1 MPDAP
6 SSALPPGHRL
16 AEYEIVRVLGAG
28 GFGITYLA
36 FDHRLDGPV
45 AIKEY
50 FPADLATRGDAWSV
64 SATATTK
71 RDLFAWGLDRFLDE
85 ARAIH
90 RFRHPNV
97 VRANRYL
104 EANGTAYIV
113 MEYVEG
119 ESLKAILDR
128 RGRLSAGKW
137 RPWIEALL
145 EGLAHVH
152 AHDYLHRDIK
162 PANIVVRAEDGE
174 PVLIDFGSARVQHR
188 GRTHTQ
194 VLTAGYAPIEQY
206 SAGATQGPPADIYAL
221 AAVSYRVLT
230 GSAAP
235 SAPDRVLSDDYEP
248 LADRVLDAD
257 AGWLAALDRGLAVR
271 PEDRPPDVNAW
282 SKALGTATHSGT
294 SSASR
299 NRWETAENGEPNPG
313 RRGAVNRLRAIIGR
327 PLASFRSTLGES
339 LFEWTEN
346 YARAE
351 AWFRKAADLDHPHA
365 QAWLGWLYVDG
376 AFPFSRDLTR
386 LSGESLPSRQGTA
399 RLSEVAKDE
408 AQAAGW
414 FRKAATQGHTGAQL
428 SLAMMYAAGVGV
440 EQDYS
445 QAERWCRR
453 AAERGDPWAQNVLG
467 IVHAVGTG
475 PLKDAAKA
483 EEWLRR
489 AASAGRLPRRQSHLR
504 RRRRHEGLSIARFN
518 LGCFYATVREQR
530 DADAARWLRD
540 AAEQGVNDA
549 QNALGVMHA
558 AGRGVP
564 RDDAEAEKWF
574 TKAAED
580 GLAVAQYNL
589 GAVCAE
595 RGDDAEARSWFR
607 RSTEESD
614 PLAQS
619 ALGFLYAE
627 GRTYRGERRRE
638 NRRALSESRSV
649 RADSF
654 LYLTDGREDDLK
666 EAESWYRK
674 AVESWAAFSRE
685 GGSTLTCPS
694 ATWRL
699 RGPRLYPFPQRW
711 SHRSFFGDRF
721 TNAQPSANWRVP
733 VQNGWGFVYVGGSAL
748 ETGEFGPLGW
758 FLKGAEKGHAA
769 AQHSLGRLYRHGWGV
784 PQDEFESLT
793 WFRLSAKQ
801 GSAEA
806 QADLGE
812 MYEIGEGVPQDYGE
826 ALKWYRRAA
835 KRGHARATRLLGRLY
850 ETGAGV
856 PVDKVAAARRYS
868 VAAKRGDRAAVAD
881 LNRLTS
887 EGWKEPV
894 VADQSKVEIDEVEWL
909 QWCRRAAEAG
919 HAEAQASLGSA
930 YANGYTAPLDHA
942 KAMVW
947 YRKAAEQGCV
957 NGQVGLAGM
966 YEGGYKATLDE
977 RETET
982 GSFSLTE
989 PSPEDLA
996 EAADWYRKAAGQE
1009 DAEAEA
1015 ALGWMYRNGSGVP
1028 KDEVEAVKWY
1038 RRAACQGTAALSWR
1052 WGPPTRTAEA
1062 YPETMERRMRGSV
1075 LTTTPPTM
1083 NFRNGHLPASTPR
1096 RSVTGRVAWPRS
1108 TARTTCDRS
1117 LGEGVP
1123 NDCRPTPWAELP
1135 VPRSRRPG
1143 IEFRRFVTPARG
1155 YTHNLFPPTPLLSI

>member
-1 MPDAP
+1 MPAEVP
-6 SSALPPGHRL
+6 AAGLPPGHRI

-50 FPADLATRGDAWSV
+50 FPADLATRGDAWRV

-71 RDLFAWGLDRFLDE
+71 RGLFAWGLDRFLEE
-85 ARAIH
+85 ARAIY

-97 VRANRYL
+97 VRAHRYL

-128 RGRLSAGKW
+128 RGRLSPEEW
-137 RPWIEALL
+137 HPWMEALL

-152 AHDYLHRDIK
+152 SHDYLHRDIK

-188 GRTHTQ
+188 DRTHTQ
-194 VLTAGYAPIEQY
+194 VLTADYAPIEQY
-206 SAGATQGPPADIYAL
+206 STGATQGPPADIYAL

-235 SAPDRVLSDDYEP
+235 GAPDRVLSDDYEP

-271 PEDRPPDVNAW
+271 PEDRPPDVNAR

-294 SSASR
+294 SSAPG

-313 RRGAVNRLRAIIGR
+313 RRGAVKRLRAIVGR
-327 PLASFRSTLGES
+327 PLASFRFALGES
-339 LFEWTEN
+339 FFEWTEN
-346 YARAE
+346 YAVAE
-351 AWFRKAADLDHPHA
+351 AWFRKAADLDHPYA
-365 QAWLGWLYVDG
+365 PVWLGWLYVDG
-376 AFPFSRDLTR
+376 AFPRSRVTR
-386 LSGESLPSRQGTA
+386 LSGESLPSRQGTT

-414 FRKAATQGHTGAQL
+414 FRKAATQGNADAQL
-428 SLAMMYAAGVGV
+428 SLAMMYAAGVSV

-467 IVHAVGTG
+467 IVHAVGRG

-489 AASAGRLPRRQSHLR
+489 AASAGRLPRQQSLVR
-504 RRRRHEGLSIARFN
+504 RRRRHQGLSIARFN
-518 LGCFYATVREQR
+518 LGCFYATGREQR

-558 AGRGVP
+558 AGRAVP

-574 TKAAED
+574 TKAAAD

-607 RSTEESD
+607 RSAKESD

-627 GRTYRGERRRE
+627 GRTYQGEKRRE
-638 NRRALSESRSV
+638 DRRELSDSRSV
-649 RADSF
+649 RAASF
-654 LYLTDGREDDLK
+654 WYLTVGREDDLK

-674 AVESWAAFSRE
+674 AVESWAALSRE
-685 GGSTLTCPS
+685 GGSTSTCPS
-694 ATWRL
+694 VTWRL
-699 RGPRLYPFPQRW
+699 RGPALSPFPQRW
-711 SHRSFFGDRF
+711 SHRSFLGDRF
-721 TNAQPSANWRVP
+721 TDAQPSRNWRVP
-733 VQNGWGFVYVGGSAL
+733 VQNAWGFVYAHGWDS
-748 ETGEFGPLGW
+748 EPEEPGPLRW
-758 FLKGAEKGHAA
+758 FLKGAERGHAA
-769 AQHSLGRLYRHGWGV
+769 AQHSLGRLYKHGWGV
-784 PQDEFESLT
+784 PADESESLM
-793 WFRLSAKQ
+793 WFRLSAEQ
-801 GSAEA
+801 GHAEA

-812 MYEIGEGVPQDYGE
+812 MHQTGEGVAQDYRE
-826 ALKWYRRAA
+826 AVKWYRRAA

-868 VAAKRGDRAAVAD
+868 VAAKHGDRAAVAD

-947 YRKAAEQGCV
+947 YREGRGTGLRQG
-957 NGQVGLAGM
+957 
-966 YEGGYKATLDE
+966 
-977 RETET
+977 
-982 GSFSLTE
+982 
-989 PSPEDLA
+989 P
-996 EAADWYRKAAGQE
+996 
-1009 DAEAEA
+1009 
-1015 ALGWMYRNGSGVP
+1015 GW
-1028 KDEVEAVKWY
+1028 
-1038 RRAACQGTAALSWR
+1038 
-1052 WGPPTRTAEA
+1052 
-1062 YPETMERRMRGSV
+1062 
-1075 LTTTPPTM
+1075 
-1083 NFRNGHLPASTPR
+1083 
-1096 RSVTGRVAWPRS
+1096 
-1108 TARTTCDRS
+1108 
-1117 LGEGVP
+1117 
-1123 NDCRPTPWAELP
+1123 
-1135 VPRSRRPG
+1135 SRRN
-1143 IEFRRFVTPARG
+1143 V
-1155 YTHNLFPPTPLLSI
+1155 